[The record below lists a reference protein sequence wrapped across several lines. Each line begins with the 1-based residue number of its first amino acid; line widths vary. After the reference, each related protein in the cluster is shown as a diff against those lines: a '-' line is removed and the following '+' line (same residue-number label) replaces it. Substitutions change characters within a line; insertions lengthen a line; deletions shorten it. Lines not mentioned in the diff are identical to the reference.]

1 MFESLTQRL
10 SHAVQRM
17 SGRGRI
23 TEENIRDV
31 AREIRRALLEADVA
45 LPVVKGLIYRVQRR
59 ALGTEVAKSVNPGQA
74 FVKIVHDELIEVLG
88 GSETGIEPRGRPTT
102 IMLVGLQGTGKTTT
116 AAKLARF
123 LAHSSDEVLLAS
135 TDVYRPAARTQLRTL
150 ADELGTGFVDSDT
163 DSPPVLAQ
171 QALTEAQARRSRWLI
186 LDTAGRLHVDDA
198 MMSEARALHSV
209 LKPEETLYVVDA
221 MAGQDALNSARA
233 FHDALPLTGVVLT
246 KTDGDSRG
254 GAALSVRE
262 VTGLPIKFIGT
273 GEKFDALEAFVPRR
287 MASRILG
294 MGDVVGL
301 VEDVQRQV
309 DAEAVENIAGKV
321 KRGRQLDLEDFK
333 TQLEQIRNMGGM
345 ETLLD
350 KIPGLPN
357 LPAAA
362 GGMNDQG
369 LRRQIGIID
378 SMTPRERRRPELIN
392 GSRKRRIATGAGRPV
407 QEVSHLLKQHR
418 QLAKTM
424 KRVSRGGL
432 KGLLEGL
439 QNPSRGIP
447 VGKRRGGPGRPRR

>member
-31 AREIRRALLEADVA
+31 AREIRMALLEADVA
-45 LPVVKGLIYRVQRR
+45 LPVVKAFIDRVRRR
-59 ALGTEVAKSVNPGQA
+59 ALGKEVAKSVNPGQA

-88 GSETGIEPRGRPTT
+88 GSDTGIEPRGRPTT

-123 LAHSSDEVLLAS
+123 LARPSDEVLLAS

-150 ADELGTGFVDSDT
+150 AAELDAGFVDSDS

-171 QALTEAQARRSRWLI
+171 EALTEARARRSRWLI

-233 FHDALPLTGVVLT
+233 FHDALPLTGIVLT

-273 GEKFDALEAFVPRR
+273 GEKFDALEAFSPRR

-309 DAEAVENIAGKV
+309 DAKAVENIAGKV
-321 KRGRQLDLEDFK
+321 KRGRKLDLEDFK

-345 ETLLD
+345 ESLLD
-350 KIPGLPN
+350 KVPGLPS

-362 GGMNDQG
+362 ESLNDQG

-378 SMTPRERRRPELIN
+378 SMTRRERRRPELIK
-392 GSRKRRIATGAGRPV
+392 GSRKRRIAAGAGRPV

-432 KGLLEGL
+432 QGLFEGL
-439 QNPSRGIP
+439 QSPVGGIP
-447 VGKRRGGPGRPRR
+447 VGKRRGGPGGPRR